1 MNIYTIMVHGAKGS
15 AFRTGTINQLM
26 EMYYSNI
33 DNTLYDIVGVQAN
46 LNKMQLFEELNRL
59 I

>member
-1 MNIYTIMVHGAKGS
+1 MNTYTIIVHGAKSS
-15 AFRTGTINQLM
+15 AFRTGTANQLM

-46 LNKMQLFEELNRL
+46 LNKMQLFEELNHL